1 MYRDSHMAA
10 SVNSL
15 LVYILEESHT
25 VWVQHIVQ
33 HGFYEW
39 MFLSEV

>member
-1 MYRDSHMAA
+1 MCRDSHTAT

-15 LVYILEESHT
+15 LIYILEESHT

-33 HGFYEW
+33 HGFHKW

>member
-1 MYRDSHMAA
+1 MYRDSHMAT

-15 LVYILEESHT
+15 LVYILEESQT

-39 MFLSEV
+39 MSLSEV